1 MKKTACLLLVLLTIS
16 NVAHSDWDFHVA
28 ADAIAG
34 GDGSESRPFR
44 SLTEARDAIRQ
55 RRIDRPS
62 ESARVLVGNGRYGIT
77 QPLTFEV
84 GDGNV
89 TYEAAPGTNPVISGG
104 RLISSQWSEGEG
116 GTWTTQLPP
125 EWRFEQMWVNGKR
138 AVRAREPDNFFHY
151 MVGCREQPIDG
162 VRRARQT
169 ISVRPEDIASLEGL
183 TPEEIRKV
191 QILAFHKW
199 DTTRRF
205 LDSADAKNGQLVFS
219 GRKMKSWNPLTR
231 NTGYV
236 LENFAAALDEPG
248 EFFLAP
254 GGKLSYRPR
263 AGESMEDAEF
273 IVPVCEKLVVI
284 EGDSANDQFVEGLEF
299 RGIAFRHCGMLTPR
313 SGFDPSQAASPIE
326 AAVQIDGTKNV
337 VFDHCE
343 IGHTGGY
350 GIWFR
355 KGCTGGVLKQ
365 CFVHDLGAGGVRV
378 GETRIAS
385 NESEWT
391 HDIVVDNNIIYDA
404 GHLFPCAVGVWIGN
418 SANNEI
424 THNEISNM
432 YYTGISVGW
441 RWGYDRSLASG
452 NRIENNHIHHLGKGW
467 LSDMGGIYTL
477 GPSQGTVLRG
487 NRIHDIESWG
497 YGGWGLYNDEGST
510 GILLENNLVYRT
522 KSGGYHQ
529 HYGRENVIR
538 NNIFAFGRE
547 YQIRRSRV
555 EKHLSFTYERN
566 IVLWDSE
573 KLFHGNWGDDGVEIG
588 GNLYWRM
595 GKAVELGKA
604 DTSDSS
610 IVADPLFVDPLNDD
624 FRFAD
629 PSVAKRIGFQPF
641 DASQAG
647 VYGDEAWKEHA
658 KSLPLPEM
666 RQAPSPPP
674 LTFREDFEY
683 GDRPVGSSFSVTPEL
698 GGIQAIES
706 PVARSGTKVLQFT
719 DTPGQKHR
727 YYPMMTLSPK
737 HSEGTTSCQF
747 AIRLGENS
755 VFQHEWRDSSHPYRT
770 GPSLWFENGKLRSS
784 NRVLTELPIN
794 EWILIEVT
802 AKLGEDAGDWSV
814 SVSIPNQP
822 TKTIDQLPLVSDKW
836 NQLDWLGFVS
846 QADTDA
852 VVLLDDLQLTRTE

>member
-1 MKKTACLLLVLLTIS
+1 MKTTACLLLALLTMS
-16 NVAHSDWDFHVA
+16 NIAHSDWKLYVA
-28 ADAIAG
+28 SGAVAG

-44 SLTEARDAIRQ
+44 SLTEARDEIR
-55 RRIDRPS
+55 RRRLDHAD
-62 ESARVLVGNGRYGIT
+62 EAARVIVGDGRYEIT
-77 QPLTFEV
+77 QPLTFEF

-89 TYEAAPGTNPVISGG
+89 IYEAAAGTSPVISGG
-104 RLISSQWSEGEG
+104 RLITSQWTEGDG
-116 GTWTTQLPP
+116 GIWTTQLPP
-125 EWRFEQMWVNGKR
+125 EWRFEQMWVNEKR
-138 AVRAREPDNFFHY
+138 AVRAREPDAFFHY
-151 MVGCREQPIDG
+151 IVSCREQLIDDG
-162 VRRARQT
+162 KRAQQT
-169 ISVRPEDIASLEGL
+169 ITVRPEDVASLEGL
-183 TPEEIRKV
+183 SSEEIRQV

-205 LDSADAKNGQLVFS
+205 LDRADARNGQLVIS

-231 NTGYV
+231 HTGYL
-236 LENFAAALDEPG
+236 LENYAAALDEPG
-248 EFFLAP
+248 EFYLAP
-254 GGKLSYRPR
+254 GGQLSYLPR
-263 AGESMEDAEF
+263 DGESMEDADF
-273 IVPVCEKLVVI
+273 TIPVCEKLVVI
-284 EGDSANDQFVEGLEF
+284 RGDSANDQFVDGLEF

-313 SGFDPSQAASPIE
+313 AGFDPSQAASPIE

-355 KGCTGGVLKQ
+355 KGCSDGVLRHS
-365 CFVHDLGAGGVRV
+365 FVHDLGAGGVRV

-385 NESEWT
+385 NELERT
-391 HDIVVDNNIIYDA
+391 HDIAVDNNIVYDA

-418 SANNEI
+418 SADNQV
-424 THNEISNM
+424 THNEIANM

-441 RWGYDRSLASG
+441 RWGYDRSLAKG
-452 NRIENNHIHHLGKGW
+452 NRIENNHIHHLGKSW

-477 GPSQGTVLRG
+477 GPSPGTVLRG

-555 EKHLSFTYERN
+555 EKHLSFTYQQN

-573 KLFHGNWGDDGVEIG
+573 KLFRGNWGDDGVEIG
-588 GNLYWRM
+588 GNVYWRM
-595 GKAVELGKA
+595 GKPVDLGNA
-604 DTSDSS
+604 DTSGRSL
-610 IVADPLFVDPLNDD
+610 IADPLFVDPLNDD

-629 PSVAKRIGFQPF
+629 TSVAKKIGFQPF
-641 DASQAG
+641 DVSKAG
-647 VYGDEAWKEHA
+647 VYGDAAWKERA
-658 KSLPLPEM
+658 KMLPMPMM
-666 RQAPSPPP
+666 RQAPDPPP

-683 GDRPVGSSFSVTPEL
+683 GELPVGSSVSVTPEL
-698 GGIQAIES
+698 GGIQVIES
-706 PVARSGTKVLQFT
+706 PVAKSGSKVLQFT
-719 DTPGQKHR
+719 DTPGQKQR
-727 YYPMMTLSPK
+727 YYPMLTLSPK
-737 HSEGTTSCQF
+737 HSEGTTSCKF
-747 AIRLGENS
+747 AIRLDKNA
-755 VFQHEWRDSSHPYRT
+755 VFQHEWRDSSHPYRS

-784 NRVLTELPIN
+784 SRVLTELPLN
-794 EWILIEVT
+794 EWILIDVT
-802 AKLGEDAGDWSV
+802 AELGELAGEWSV
-814 SVSIPNQP
+814 SVTTPDQP
-822 TKTIDQLPLVSDKW
+822 TRTFDHLPLVSDHW

-852 VVLLDDLQLTRTE
+852 VVLLDDLQLTHAE